1 LPGIADRPDAG
12 RPAIADRPNSGTTIG
27 RLVDN
32 RPADIDVNFNVINRS
47 YLIGIGWGHVI
58 GDYQYFYG
66 PTYAY
71 PYDWYYYRHIQYPTY
86 YVTYPYDPI
95 GDCFTEYYFYEDAY
109 YCYVGSD
116 GATGDF
122 VLVPLPPEYL
132 VDIDPAYQYYYGP
145 VYSYEDDWY
154 GYRHISAPAL
164 YSAYN
169 YDPFGVCATYYY
181 LYGESY
187 YCFAGG

>member
-1 LPGIADRPDAG
+1 M
-12 RPAIADRPNSGTTIG
+12 
-27 RLVDN
+27 
-32 RPADIDVNFNVINRS
+32 
-47 YLIGIGWGHVI
+47 I
-58 GDYQYFYG
+58 GDYHYFYG

-116 GATGDF
+116 GATVDF
-122 VLVPLPPEYL
+122 LLIPLPPEYL

-145 VYSYEDDWY
+145 GYSYEDDWY
-154 GYRHISAPAL
+154 GYRHIGSPAL
-164 YSAYN
+164 YTAYN

-187 YCFAGG
+187 YCFAGA